1 MLAGIDLKRL
11 SFNGALVFVLLILI
25 LPVLILIIASFL
37 DKSHMSWPFDDFTYK
52 WYIEVFSRPL
62 WMRAFANSLIVAG
75 LTTLMTLIFCTP
87 AAYAL
92 SKRRSRTLGMIR
104 TFVATPIMI
113 PPIMVGISLLI
124 FLSRMDLRSSYF
136 AIAFGHTLWSGPIV
150 FICMTA
156 VFDSI
161 NPIYAQVA
169 RDLGANP
176 FQIFFRII
184 LPMVKPGL
192 VASIFLAFVLSTQ
205 EFVIARFLYVPRTIT
220 LPVEMYFALE
230 FELSPAIAV
239 MSVYLV
245 AIVVV
250 GLIIIDR
257 TLGLEN
263 INFTGTGN

>member
-1 MLAGIDLKRL
+1 MLARIDLKKL
-11 SFNGALVFVLLILI
+11 SFNGALAFVLFILI
-25 LPVLILIIASFL
+25 SPVLILIITSFL

-52 WYIEVFSRPL
+52 WYVEVFKRPL
-62 WMRAFANSLIVAG
+62 WLRAFVNSLIVAC
-75 LTTLMTLIFCTP
+75 LTTMMTLILCAPT
-87 AAYAL
+87 AYIM
-92 SKRRSRTLGMIR
+92 SKRRSRTLDMIR
-104 TFVATPIMI
+104 TFIASPIMI
-113 PPIMVGISLLI
+113 PPVMVGISLLI
-124 FLSRMDLRSSYF
+124 FLSRMGLRSSYF

-176 FQIFFRII
+176 FQTIWKVI
-184 LPMVKPGL
+184 LPMVRSGL

-205 EFVIARFLYVPRTIT
+205 EFVIARFLYVPSTIT

-230 FELSPAIAV
+230 FDLSPAIAA

-257 TLGLEN
+257 TVGLEN
-263 INFTGTGN
+263 INFAGTGN